1 VAVVA
6 VRVAVVTVRAAAAGW
21 SVVVAAQAAAGWVA
35 AAGWSV
41 VVAAQAAAGWPVVA
55 GWVRQVAA
63 CLAVRAVAADSCVA
77 RVVVADSCVARVV
90 VADSCVALAAEGISA
105 HLVAVV
111 ERRAS
116 LARLAV
122 AAVAVALLVLSM
134 DYGLAL
140 VLVRAVVLVSVPRMA
155 RRLARASAVRRC
167 ISRAVDCG
175 SSITATSTFLCRLL
189 APGFGVT
196 ILAGGTPIGG
206 GSTATTDTRP

>member
-1 VAVVA
+1 
-6 VRVAVVTVRAAAAGW
+6 
-21 SVVVAAQAAAGWVA
+21 VVVAAQAAAGW
-35 AAGWSV
+35 S
-41 VVAAQAAAGWPVVA
+41 VA

-63 CLAVRAVAADSCVA
+63 CLAVRVVAADSCA
-77 RVVVADSCVARVV
+77 
-90 VADSCVALAAEGISA
+90 ALGISA

-116 LARLAV
+116 LPRLAV
-122 AAVAVALLVLSM
+122 AAVAVALWVVSM

-155 RRLARASAVRRC
+155 WRLARASAVRRC
-167 ISRAVDCG
+167 ISRAVGCG

-206 GSTATTDTRP
+206 GSTATTADALEHGPVVDHYETLAICRTLALARAACFPLRLPDAAPSCRQARGYTILASRPAQLHVAVHTA

>member
-1 VAVVA
+1 
-6 VRVAVVTVRAAAAGW
+6 
-21 SVVVAAQAAAGWVA
+21 VVVAAQAAAGW
-35 AAGWSV
+35 S
-41 VVAAQAAAGWPVVA
+41 VVA

-63 CLAVRAVAADSCVA
+63 CLAVRA
-77 RVVVADSCVARVV
+77 VVADSCVARVV

>member
-1 VAVVA
+1 
-6 VRVAVVTVRAAAAGW
+6 
-21 SVVVAAQAAAGWVA
+21 
-35 AAGWSV
+35 
-41 VVAAQAAAGWPVVA
+41 
-55 GWVRQVAA
+55 VAA

-77 RVVVADSCVARVV
+77 RAVAADSCVARVV

-122 AAVAVALLVLSM
+122 AAVAVAVALLVLSM

>member
-1 VAVVA
+1 
-6 VRVAVVTVRAAAAGW
+6 
-21 SVVVAAQAAAGWVA
+21 VVVAAQAAAGW
-35 AAGWSV
+35 S
-41 VVAAQAAAGWPVVA
+41 VVA